1 MDFNGI
7 SNNQMGSNEEK
18 ANSQSANTSSANSN
32 TGFPKRWN
40 FKEVMKQ
47 EETTNSVSPT
57 PAPVAE
63 TTGDAEFDK
72 EWAEMLAKEEVDET
86 SKFVAENQINSVA
99 EAKEETPLQTKS
111 KVELPKFRSVA
122 DIMKGFG
129 NIGSENEEDF
139 DYSKEETK
147 APAAESQNTPVA
159 EVAAEPI
166 NEVAPLAETVAEVE
180 ITSVAQVETVVE
192 EIVQLPVAEVSVN
205 VETAVETPV
214 AVEETLPAAEVIA
227 EIPLAMVEEI
237 VAPVAEVTTVEE
249 PVAELQWT
257 NVESIAAA
265 NEVVATVEEE
275 SPVAEV
281 EQTWSEPVAEVSS
294 VEEMVAEVAETPAVE
309 FTEVI
314 SAEVDFA
321 DMIEEHATLEPA
333 AEFTPEVISETLE
346 AIGLEPAFEI
356 NMSPVADNAEEI
368 IMEIANDTNSEVAN
382 EIMSESN
389 NSLFNEEF
397 QPIELAGEVNPVS
410 ETPAPVFVNVEHA
423 WMYAVEP
430 AEPVAE
436 VEMINEQI
444 NFNATMPGELPLFE
458 SENSSAT
465 TFETET
471 HTHNNLKS
479 EEAMKFELPEYSSI
493 IKVIGVGGGGS
504 NAVNHMYKL
513 GIKGVDFLVCNTDK
527 QALDLSPVPHKVVL
541 GTTLTEGRGAGS
553 IPEVGRNAAIENIED
568 LRSILSN
575 NTKMVFI
582 TAGMGGGTGTGAA
595 PVIAG
600 VARELG
606 ILTVGIVT
614 VPFAHEGKKRRQY
627 AEEGIELLKQNVDTL
642 LVIRNDKLREM
653 YGNLK
658 LSDAFAHAD
667 DVLTTAAK
675 SIAEIISI
683 TQQINV
689 DFADICTVMR
699 NSGVA
704 IMGSAVASGENRAVR
719 AVEMSL
725 NSPLLNDN
733 NIIGARYVLLNIIS
747 GSDEITM
754 DELGEI
760 TDFIQEAAGQTAE
773 IIKGY
778 GVDASLG
785 DSVSVTIIA
794 TGFQQTNPVN
804 YEYAP
809 KSQPEKVVRQL
820 EEKVAEAPKAEVT
833 PTPVAETEVNPL
845 EPFLVSKPVE
855 PVAEV
860 KPVIETKTEWTSPTS
875 VEFEIVNTSQEI
887 TEPVN
892 EITSEEITETPM
904 VNEITSSIEESF
916 TEEIAEPT
924 LIVKEEVK
932 AEYNAEEAA
941 KKAEQEEIQRR
952 ANERIQK
959 LRDISLKLKS
969 PQVLNEMENEPAY
982 KRRNVNLENVPHS
995 SESQVSRFTL
1005 TENEEKKIEIR
1016 PNNSFLHD
1024 NVD

>member
-1 MDFNGI
+1 MEFNGI
-7 SNNQMGSNEEK
+7 SNSQMGPDGEK
-18 ANSQSANTSSANSN
+18 ENSQAMNNISPVSN
-32 TGFPKRWN
+32 DGFPKRWN
-40 FKEVMKQ
+40 FREVMKQ
-47 EETTNSVSPT
+47 EEGQGTSP
-57 PAPVAE
+57 AAE
-63 TTGDAEFDK
+63 TNEDTVFDK
-72 EWAEMLAKEEVDET
+72 QWAELMEQEETANET
-86 SKFVAENQINSVA
+86 KFIAENQIEAVA
-99 EAKEETPLQTKS
+99 ETNEETPAANAT
-111 KVELPKFRSVA
+111 VELP
-122 DIMKGFG
+122 
-129 NIGSENEEDF
+129 E
-139 DYSKEETK
+139 
-147 APAAESQNTPVA
+147 AE
-159 EVAAEPI
+159 
-166 NEVAPLAETVAEVE
+166 L
-180 ITSVAQVETVVE
+180 TSV
-192 EIVQLPVAEVSVN
+192 
-205 VETAVETPV
+205 
-214 AVEETLPAAEVIA
+214 
-227 EIPLAMVEEI
+227 
-237 VAPVAEVTTVEE
+237 
-249 PVAELQWT
+249 
-257 NVESIAAA
+257 
-265 NEVVATVEEE
+265 
-275 SPVAEV
+275 PVAEV
-281 EQTWSEPVAEVSS
+281 EPFAGPEAEETAWNEEPEVVAEAEEWTVMGAATEQDFASEVEAVNEESEELSVFPVAEIDFAGL
-294 VEEMVAEVAETPAVE
+294 VEENAEQDS
-309 FTEVI
+309 FT
-314 SAEVDFA
+314 
-321 DMIEEHATLEPA
+321 
-333 AEFTPEVISETLE
+333 EFTPEVINETLE
-346 AIGLEPAFEI
+346 QVGLEPAFDI
-356 NMSPVADNAEEI
+356 NMTPVAESGDALLETVNE
-368 IMEIANDTNSEVAN
+368 TNPEVN
-382 EIMSESN
+382 EIMSEPGN
-389 NSLFNEEF
+389 TLFNEEF
-397 QPIELAGEVNPVS
+397 QPIELAGEVQPS
-410 ETPAPVFVNVEHA
+410 PATPAPVFVNVEHA

-430 AEPVAE
+430 VAE
-436 VEMINEQI
+436 AGTVNGEID
-444 NFNATMPGELPLFE
+444 FNASLPGELPLFAGAN
-458 SENSSAT
+458 SEPVS
-465 TFETET
+465 FETHI

-568 LRSILSN
+568 LRAVLSN

-595 PVIAG
+595 PVISG

-614 VPFAHEGKKRRQY
+614 VPFSHEGKKRRQY
-627 AEEGIELLKQNVDTL
+627 AEEGIEMLKQNVDTL

-719 AVEMSL
+719 AVEMAL

-747 GSDEITM
+747 GADEITM

-760 TDFIQEAAGQTAE
+760 TDFIQDEAGQTAE

-778 GVDASLG
+778 GVDPSLG

-820 EEKVAEAPKAEVT
+820 DDKIVIEAPKAES
-833 PTPVAETEVNPL
+833 TPVAETEANPL
-845 EPFLVSKPVE
+845 EPFLVSKPAE
-855 PVAEV
+855 PVAET
-860 KPVIETKTEWTSPTS
+860 KPEWVAPVA
-875 VEFEIVNTSQEI
+875 VELEIMNTSQEI
-887 TEPVN
+887 IEPVSEVASQEVESPMT
-892 EITSEEITETPM
+892 EITA
-904 VNEITSSIEESF
+904 SIEESF
-916 TEEIAEPT
+916 VEEVVAEPT
-924 LIVKEEVK
+924 LVVKEEIK
-932 AEYNAEEAA
+932 AELNPQEAA

-1005 TENEEKKIEIR
+1005 TENEDKKIEIR